1 MLASRWGRA
10 DRRGCRTGRRADR
23 LRGRGRRR
31 GTATCG
37 RPRAWCT
44 PAWGTARRT
53 RTRALCGASRG
64 NLLVGEHEPERK
76 LSLLRD
82 DAVTE
87 GAQLVAP
94 LDAGHAAHVAFG

>member
-37 RPRAWCT
+37 RPRPGCA

-53 RTRALCGASRG
+53 RTRGLCGASRSH
-64 NLLVGEHEPERK
+64 LLVCEHEPERK
-76 LSLLRD
+76 LGLLRD

-87 GAQLVAP
+87 GAQRVVTT
-94 LDAGHAAHVAFG
+94 DAGHAVHVALR